1 LSKLGIEYFCF
12 HDADIAPQGA
22 NLRESNKN
30 IDDIVTIIK
39 AKIKET
45 GIKVLWNTANMFSHP
60 RYVHGA
66 ASSCNA
72 DVFAYA
78 AAQVKKGLE
87 VGKELDARN
96 YVFWGGREGYES
108 LLNTNLKFEQDNMAR
123 LFHMAID
130 YAKEIN
136 FTGQF
141 LIEPKPKEPTT
152 HQYDFDAATTIA
164 F

>member
-1 LSKLGIEYFCF
+1 M
-12 HDADIAPQGA
+12 DIAPQGA

-30 IDDIVTIIK
+30 IDDIVAIIK

-45 GIKVLWNTANMFSHP
+45 GIKVLWNIVNMFSHP

-108 LLNTNLKFEQDNMAR
+108 LLNTDLKFEQDNMAR
-123 LFHMAID
+123 LFHIRKKMIMTI
-130 YAKEIN
+130 YY
-136 FTGQF
+136 T
-141 LIEPKPKEPTT
+141 
-152 HQYDFDAATTIA
+152 AARMVFIL
-164 F
+164 